1 MAQWISAARVGAVLA
16 GASAIAWLAAV
27 PNALARSDYPYCAV
41 SRGADIIYED
51 CSYASFAACL
61 EELRGL
67 GGYCRPN
74 ARYVAPP
81 VVANPDRR
89 QPRRRMR

>member
-1 MAQWISAARVGAVLA
+1 MGQWISAARAGAVLA
-16 GASAIAWLAAV
+16 GASVIASVVAV
-27 PNALARSDYPYCAV
+27 PSAVARTDQPYCAV
-41 SRGADIIYED
+41 SRGADIVYED
-51 CSYASFAACL
+51 CSYVNFAACL

-81 VVANPDRR
+81 VVPQPDRR
-89 QPRRRMR
+89 RPRQTR

>member
-1 MAQWISAARVGAVLA
+1 MGQWISAARVGAALA
-16 GASAIAWLAAV
+16 GASAIASVAAV
-27 PNALARSDYPYCAV
+27 PNVVARTNYPYCAV
-41 SRGADIIYED
+41 SRGSEIVYED
-51 CSYASFAACL
+51 CSYDSFAACL

-81 VVANPDRR
+81 AVRREPDRR
-89 QPRRRMR
+89 RPPPPR

>member
-1 MAQWISAARVGAVLA
+1 MRQWVSAARVGAVMA
-16 GASAIAWLAAV
+16 GAVAIASVVAV
-27 PNALARSDYPYCAV
+27 PDTVALTNYPYCAM
-41 SRGADIIYED
+41 SRGADIGYED
-51 CSYASFAACL
+51 CSYDSFAACL

-81 VVANPDRR
+81 TVPEPTRR
-89 QPRRRMR
+89 RPRRKR

>member
-1 MAQWISAARVGAVLA
+1 MKQWISAARVGAVLV
-16 GASAIAWLAAV
+16 GASAIASVVAG
-27 PNALARSDYPYCAV
+27 PNAAARTNYPYCAV

-61 EELRGL
+61 DEIRGL

-74 ARYVAPP
+74 ARHVAPP
-81 VVANPDRR
+81 VVPEPDRR
-89 QPRRRMR
+89 QPRRTR